1 MHIYEHF
8 ALHDLLTLAVCPVC
22 ISLMDSISCKKK
34 KKEASL
40 MKGESYTSLVSF
52 LAQSPKLGVTDTVKV
67 MYRL

>member
-8 ALHDLLTLAVCPVC
+8 ALHDLLTLAVCLVC
-22 ISLMDSISCKKK
+22 ISLMDSISCKK

-67 MYRL
+67 MYLL